1 MEPPLVAGV
10 SGGPDVP
17 TGHTGRPLGRRAA
30 RGGLV
35 TIGGQ
40 LLKLVVQLLSVVLLA
55 RALTPA
61 DYGLV
66 AMVLAVIGVADI
78 FRDFGLSSAA
88 VQART
93 LSVAQRDNL
102 FWLNLGIGAGL
113 AALVATG
120 APLLAMVYGR
130 PELIDLA
137 RVLAV
142 TFVLNGAATQYRA
155 DLNRRMRFSSLAA
168 ADVVAPAIGL
178 AVALVSAA
186 LGAAYWA
193 IVIQQLSTIL
203 VMLVLVVAF
212 GRWVPHGWRRREPMD
227 GLVRF
232 GFSLMASQVL
242 GYLGKNVDSLTI
254 GIRFG
259 ATPLGFYNRAFQVLM
274 TPLGQLRAPT
284 TTVAL
289 PVLASLQDDDVRF
302 GDYLRRGQLVMGYT
316 LVAGLG
322 LVIGGAEPLTAL
334 LLGPR
339 WMSVTPLL
347 TVLGIAGMFQ
357 SLAYVGYW
365 VYLARGMTSAL
376 LQYTLVTTS
385 MMVLAILVGSTWGV
399 LGVAC
404 GYAVSAG
411 LEWPLSFWWLSR
423 RVEIPARHLVWG
435 ALRIIGFTLAIAVA
449 VFVVDS
455 AMGGQSPWTRTAVCV
470 GVAAAVYGLLVL
482 AVPFYRRDVGTVLR
496 LVRKGLIR

>member
-1 MEPPLVAGV
+1 MVVVTDTSESPGAPVA
-10 SGGPDVP
+10 
-17 TGHTGRPLGRRAA
+17 TGRPLGRRAA

-40 LLKLVVQLLSVVLLA
+40 MLKLVVQLLSVVILA

-66 AMVLAVIGVADI
+66 AMVLAVVGVADI

-88 VQART
+88 VQARN

-102 FWLNLGIGAGL
+102 FWLNFGIGA
-113 AALVATG
+113 ALTLVVVVA
-120 APLLAMVYGR
+120 APLLALLYAQ
-130 PELIDLA
+130 PELTDVA
-137 RVLAV
+137 RVLAL
-142 TFVLNGAATQYRA
+142 TFLLNGAATQYRA

-168 ADVVAPAIGL
+168 ADVVAPAFGL
-178 AVALVSAA
+178 MVAIVAA
-186 LGAAYWA
+186 RMGAAYWA
-193 IVIQQLSTIL
+193 LVIQQLTTIG
-203 VMLVLVVAF
+203 VMLVMVVSF
-212 GRWVPHGWRRREPMD
+212 GRWAPGRWSRRVPMD

-232 GFSLMASQVL
+232 GLNLMGSQVL

-259 ATPLGFYNRAFQVLM
+259 ATPLGLYNRAFQVLM

-289 PVLASLQDDDVRF
+289 PVLASLQDDDDRF
-302 GDYLRRGQLVMGYT
+302 AAYLRRGQLVMGYT
-316 LVAGLG
+316 LVAALG
-322 LVIGGAEPLTAL
+322 VVIGGAEPLTAL
-334 LLGPR
+334 LLGPQ
-339 WMSVTPLL
+339 WMSVTPIL
-347 TVLGIAGMFQ
+347 TVLGVAGMFQ

-365 VYLARGMTSAL
+365 VYLARGMTRDL
-376 LQYTLVTTS
+376 LHYTLVTTT
-385 MMVLAILVGSTWGV
+385 MMVVAILVGSTWGV

-423 RVEIPARHLVWG
+423 RVVIPARDLVYG
-435 ALRIIGFTLAIAVA
+435 ALRIIGFTTVIAIS
-449 VFVVDS
+449 VFVVGIMVHDH
-455 AMGGQSPWTRTAVCV
+455 SPWVRTIVSV
-470 GVAAAVYGLLVL
+470 GVAAVGYGFTAAVI
-482 AVPFYRRDVGTVLR
+482 PFYRRDIATVLR
-496 LVRKGLIR
+496 LVRKGLAR